1 MTILQWTMK
10 NTLNVFNMKDRF
22 LILCLLFAMFVK
34 GMKNPK
40 KMLWELYNELDNC
53 YYDGFFRK
61 FD

>member
-1 MTILQWTMK
+1 
-10 NTLNVFNMKDRF
+10 MKDRF